1 MATQRQTGSK
11 ILRQT
16 GRDEMNSGMNCAEI
30 HERVVLAAYH
40 ELPDDENHALLQHLA
55 GCPSCREEQEQLLAL
70 KTLSAAYPVL
80 EPSPNLVARSR
91 TRLEDAL
98 DALPPKQWY
107 DRLGDWL
114 TSTATGLQ
122 AAPVAACLLLVAGA
136 GLGSLGGY
144 EFAARHAAGLAG
156 GAAAPA
162 ILRSAA
168 GQASAVPASAAEIA
182 NISGIVH
189 QPNSNLVEVRYN
201 QVEPRQVQGTL
212 DDPKIRQLLMLASQN
227 AANPEVRNDSVDLL
241 AAECRSGH
249 GCSGADVQS
258 SGVRD
263 ALMVA
268 LRYDRSATVREKALQ
283 GLQPYVGQD
292 MQVRDAVLETLLND
306 PDARIRSAAITML
319 EPVEADT
326 SVRQVLSTVALS
338 DENSHIRNASR
349 LVLRRVSEVQ

>member
-1 MATQRQTGSK
+1 MKSR
-11 ILRQT
+11 
-16 GRDEMNSGMNCAEI
+16 NHSGMNCTEI
-30 HERVVLAAYH
+30 HERIVMAAYS
-40 ELPDDENHALLQHLA
+40 ELPDDQNHALLQHLA
-55 GCPSCREEQEQLLAL
+55 GCPACREEQDQLLAL

-98 DALPPKQWY
+98 DALPPKRWY
-107 DRLGDWL
+107 DRLGEWM
-114 TSTATGLQ
+114 TRTATGLQ

-156 GAAAPA
+156 NGPTKDVAGTGQLGVVEAA
-162 ILRSAA
+162 S
-168 GQASAVPASAAEIA
+168 QATTPEIA
-182 NISGIVH
+182 NVSGIVR

-227 AANPEVRNDSVDLL
+227 GANPEVRNDSVELL

-249 GCSGADVQS
+249 GCAGPSGQGT
-258 SGVRD
+258 GVRD

-268 LRYDRSATVREKALQ
+268 LRYDRSATVRQKALE
-283 GLQPYVGQD
+283 GLQPYVAQD
-292 MQVRDAVLETLLND
+292 LQVRDAILETLLND
-306 PDARIRSAAITML
+306 PEARIRSSAISML

-326 SVRQVLSTVALS
+326 SVRQVLSTVAES

-349 LVLRRVSEVQ
+349 VVLRRVSEVQ